1 MRDEILEQLYWGK
14 LIPWELRQNTPE
26 LMELNGKIDADI
38 NYLKTRLSD
47 ADKKVLEQ
55 LISNLSTFESE
66 QICRGY
72 VNGFKHGSLMM
83 LEILSPDKSL

>member
-1 MRDEILEQLYWGK
+1 MNSDFLKQLYWGK

-38 NYLKTRLSD
+38 NYLKTRLSN
-47 ADKKVLEQ
+47 ADKEVLER
-55 LISNLSTFESE
+55 LISNFSTLESE

-72 VNGFKHGSLMM
+72 MDGFKHGSLMM